1 MVTCRLLLLLL
12 LATLSL
18 GQAQPDAS
26 NNIPGH
32 EDWYVVEPE
41 PTNNEQHTKPVP
53 TTTKPETMSESDDD
67 ELKKIKEESVTTD
80 ENSEA
85 ATRILSLL
93 AAALRNR
100 PAEDLEELRLR
111 LQQALQQQGQLAGL
125 DPLAPGERSLENP
138 LTMRQHGLLDSLA
151 LRRGLLE
158 GRVLRQGLL
167 ADEVLGRGLLGGQ
180 AWRSGRQEELVYGRR
195 SQELGLLERGLM
207 LQRPRW
213 EEANGRVAAL
223 AMVRRVA
230 PYTLGKV
237 LTTGRV
243 CHSCRRVR
251 VPGVNRRRVAPAVR
265 RRQP

>member
-1 MVTCRLLLLLL
+1 MVTCQLLLL
-12 LATLSL
+12 LATHSL

-32 EDWYVVEPE
+32 EDWYIVEPE
-41 PTNNEQHTKPVP
+41 PTNNEPDMKPVP
-53 TTTKPETMSESDDD
+53 TTTKPETMAESDGS
-67 ELKKIKEESVTTD
+67 EPKKMKEEPETTD
-80 ENSEA
+80 KNSEA

-125 DPLAPGERSLENP
+125 DLLAPGGRSLENP
-138 LTMRQHGLLDSLA
+138 LTLRQHGLLDSLA

-167 ADEVLGRGLLGGQ
+167 ADQVLGRGLMDGQ
-180 AWRSGRQEELVYGRR
+180 VKRNGRQEELVYERR
-195 SQELGLLERGLM
+195 GLELGLLERGLV
-207 LQRPRW
+207 LERPRW
-213 EEANGRVAAL
+213 QEANGRVAAL
-223 AMVRRVA
+223 ATVRRVA